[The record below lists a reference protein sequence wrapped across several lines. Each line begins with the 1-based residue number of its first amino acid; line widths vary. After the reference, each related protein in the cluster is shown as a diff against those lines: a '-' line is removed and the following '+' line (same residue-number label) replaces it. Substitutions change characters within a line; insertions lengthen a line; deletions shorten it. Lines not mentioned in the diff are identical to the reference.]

1 MRSAGTTVCA
11 ARTWLRGFWAI
22 PCGPRWVPGTSGP
35 AVCVHCAAVD
45 VSLRLC
51 CVCECTVLETSSA
64 AAMDELLYKPVQDL
78 CIRTVMLLRRGLH
91 SMRTHFIF
99 TVCCGY
105 SALVS
110 GTATGALPLPGWD
123 NWDCSLRNCPKGH
136 TADRRNGI
144 PFYFLFIPYL

>member
-1 MRSAGTTVCA
+1 M
-11 ARTWLRGFWAI
+11 
-22 PCGPRWVPGTSGP
+22 
-35 AVCVHCAAVD
+35 D
-45 VSLRLC
+45 V
-51 CVCECTVLETSSA
+51 V
-64 AAMDELLYKPVQDL
+64 LYKPMQDL
-78 CIRTVMLLRRGLH
+78 CIRVAMLLRRGSR

-136 TADRRNGI
+136 TADRRNGTI
-144 PFYFLFIPYL
+144 FISYLTVIYVHIIRRCRVQSRTCDLFC